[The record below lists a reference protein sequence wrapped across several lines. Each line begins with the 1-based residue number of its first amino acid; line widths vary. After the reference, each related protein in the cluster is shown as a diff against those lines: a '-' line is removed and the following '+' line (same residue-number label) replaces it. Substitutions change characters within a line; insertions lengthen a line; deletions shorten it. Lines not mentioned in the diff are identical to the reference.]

1 MTQTRLGEN
10 IKAWRV
16 KIFQSEL
23 DTDCCS
29 FVPCWIHKLV
39 APGGFSVS
47 TRGDTSKKEPLIIPP
62 NPSQN
67 DDDGSCAVLLPLLFL
82 LEAVVV
88 IVIVRCVLFTE
99 SCADTGSHHAHHARR
114 KSLTTALALSIPSY
128 PPSPLAGPN
137 FHTPFSSLQNL
148 SPSYMAQNLYL
159 KKLSN

>member
-67 DDDGSCAVLLPLLFL
+67 DDDGGCAVLLPLLFL

-88 IVIVRCVLFTE
+88 IVIARCFVHRIL
-99 SCADTGSHHAHHARR
+99 CRDTGSHHAHHARR
-114 KSLTTALALSIPSY
+114 KSLIFSTALALPIPDLLSLDPISILRFLPSRILVR
-128 PPSPLAGPN
+128 P
-137 FHTPFSSLQNL
+137 T
-148 SPSYMAQNLYL
+148 
-159 KKLSN
+159 